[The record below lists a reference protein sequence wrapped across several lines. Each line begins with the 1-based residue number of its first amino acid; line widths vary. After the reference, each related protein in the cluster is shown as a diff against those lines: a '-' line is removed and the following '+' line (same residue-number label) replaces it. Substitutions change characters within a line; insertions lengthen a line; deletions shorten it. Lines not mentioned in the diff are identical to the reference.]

1 MWKIVTVLALTG
13 LAIVTGQFADSR
25 AAAQFTDTVPP
36 LAYAGIR
43 G

>member
-13 LAIVTGQFADSR
+13 LAIVTGHIADQNT
-25 AAAQFTDTVPP
+25 ATQFTDTTPP
-36 LAYAGIR
+36 LMYAGIR